1 MSSAPLFG
9 VGQFVSY
16 WGVCYRVE
24 EVLPPDGTGWGYTL
38 READGD
44 GEILRVPESMI
55 EKAFLESP
63 HVSELRK
70 SLDKVLEEL
79 QVVEEAVHAELDHA
93 DAMLKCSAFS
103 QVRQDVEQVR
113 SALGEINSARFRAW
127 HAVHDAANLA
137 DQIGG

>member
-1 MSSAPLFG
+1 MTSAPLFKE
-9 VGQFVSY
+9 GQYVSY

-44 GEILRVPESMI
+44 GEILRVPESKI
-55 EKAFLESP
+55 EQALLESP
-63 HVSELRK
+63 RLTALHEALG
-70 SLDKVLEEL
+70 KVLAEL
-79 QVVEEAVHAELDHA
+79 ETVEKAAHAELDHA

-103 QVRQDVEQVR
+103 HVRQDVEQMR
-113 SALGEINSARFRAW
+113 SAFGDINSARFRAW